1 VFLEN
6 AATAAYLVE
15 ETQIFIKKGCTM
27 FNNFLA
33 INHHP
38 HHVQGQAALHVWER
52 REIEN
57 FIRTQNKAA
66 I

>member
-1 VFLEN
+1 
-6 AATAAYLVE
+6 
-15 ETQIFIKKGCTM
+15 M

-33 INHHP
+33 INHHHP

-57 FIRTQNKAA
+57 FIRRTQNKAA